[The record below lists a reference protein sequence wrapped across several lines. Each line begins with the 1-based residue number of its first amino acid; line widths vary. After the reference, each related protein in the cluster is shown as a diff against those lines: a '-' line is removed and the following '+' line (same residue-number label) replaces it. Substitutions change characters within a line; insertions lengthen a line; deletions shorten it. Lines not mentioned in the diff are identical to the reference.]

1 MRRAV
6 LVLSMAV
13 VLVLAMSAT
22 ALAGNGKDHGT
33 YAFGKGVNAHC
44 SLTYGEKV
52 TYGSLVSA
60 AKQSGHVSGAV
71 SGAKKFAQSD
81 LFLAHCPLP

>member
-1 MRRAV
+1 MRRAIFV
-6 LVLSMAV
+6 LAMAI
-13 VLVLAMSAT
+13 VLVLAMSTA
-22 ALAGNGKDHGT
+22 ALAGNNKDHGT
-33 YAFGKGVNAHC
+33 YAFGKGINAHC

-60 AKQSGHVSGAV
+60 AKQSGHVEGAV
-71 SGAKKFAQSD
+71 SGAKKFAQSE